1 MSDNSGEPRHGTEE
15 DDPTRPGRGYDSG
28 GARPGQGHDH
38 RPPPASPY
46 GSGGYGAHG
55 GGHPG
60 PQPPPGGAYGR
71 PAPGLYG
78 QAVPDPYD
86 PYGQAVPDPY
96 DPYGQAAPGPYGAHD
111 PYARPA
117 PGFPEPYGPYDP
129 YGRHGR
135 YGSYGPRP
143 GTDDTTLA
151 MVSHLLGLLTGFL
164 GPLVMYLVKRDESPY
179 VRDQAAEA
187 LNFQLTLMIAYV
199 VASVLMF
206 VFVGFLLLPLIW
218 IGSVVFMVLAAVAA
232 NRGESYRYPMSVRF
246 VS

>member
-1 MSDNSGEPRHGTEE
+1 MSENPGEPRQGSEG
-15 DDPTRPGRGYDSG
+15 DDPARPGRGYG
-28 GARPGQGHDH
+28 
-38 RPPPASPY
+38 
-46 GSGGYGAHG
+46 
-55 GGHPG
+55 
-60 PQPPPGGAYGR
+60 
-71 PAPGLYG
+71 
-78 QAVPDPYD
+78 PYD
-86 PYGQAVPDPY
+86 PYGQAAPGPY

-199 VASVLMF
+199 AASVLMF
-206 VFVGFLLLPLIW
+206 VFIGFLLLPLIW